1 MPFSLRRRRLR
12 SRDLVPG
19 RYLTDGRRLLRVV
32 SLLVDDRSVLVV
44 IEDCLTLDAR
54 VYAAV
59 ELEPMGVRPVRRSKR
74 QAAGEASSVSAPAA
88 GKPGD
93 ADSSAVA
100 GPPAVA

>member
-12 SRDLVPG
+12 SRDLAPG

-54 VYAAV
+54 AYAAV

-74 QAAGEASSVSAPAA
+74 QAAGDAPPAASAAA
-88 GKPGD
+88 GKPGN

-100 GPPAVA
+100 HPPAVA